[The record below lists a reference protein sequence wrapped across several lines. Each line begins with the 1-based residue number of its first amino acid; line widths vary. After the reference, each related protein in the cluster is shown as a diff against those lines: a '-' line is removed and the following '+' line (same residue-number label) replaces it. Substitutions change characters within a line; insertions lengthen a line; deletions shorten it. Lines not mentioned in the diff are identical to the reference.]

1 MKKYLMII
9 TMAILILSG
18 CNSNSNTYT
27 ELLSSE
33 IETLDPA
40 YAGSK
45 SSFQLL
51 ADIFVSPTR
60 VDDTNQQVNY
70 GATDI
75 EVSDDQLVY
84 TISLRDDI
92 VWVDDTGVEMGPVT
106 ANDYVF
112 GYQRMVDPE
121 VASVY
126 SYIFENIENAKQI
139 GNGDEDVSKLGVT
152 ALDDYTL
159 QIQLESPIPYFTN
172 LLAFQSY
179 VAQPEGAYQLYGDQ
193 YGTSSDTIWY
203 DGAYY
208 VSDFDPE
215 YVTTLNK
222 NDLYFDQESVTVETI
237 EYRLNTDDTSRLN
250 AVLNS
255 EADFAEIDT
264 VENYK
269 VAQDDSKM
277 NIRPTMFS
285 YYLVLN
291 NDPSAVTGDST
302 LRHALE
308 VGFDRDTVVNS
319 LYEGMNTPI
328 EYIIP
333 SNLTPSTYDG
343 LEYRDIAGNSLT
355 SYNKQEAEKSFDQYM
370 ADNNLTDRSQIEL
383 TFLVNGESDDSNFA
397 EVVQAFYKEQY
408 GITINI
414 EATSGGD
421 YRESRISGA
430 FDILLTDWAPDY
442 GDPSTYLALWQSSNI
457 GSQNYAQYNS
467 AEYDQLYEQAN
478 SLVDPN
484 ERFEAFA
491 KCEQKL
497 IDDGVLVPVYQKN
510 QPYLIDSNYEF
521 PEFVVFLLSHQYLTS
536 NQ

>member
-1 MKKYLMII
+1 MKKYLIII
-9 TMAILILSG
+9 TVAALLLSG
-18 CNSNSNTYT
+18 CKANVSTYT

-45 SSFQLL
+45 STFQLL
-51 ADIFVSPTR
+51 ADTFVSPTR
-60 VDDTNQQVNY
+60 VDDNNQLVNY

-92 VWVDDTGVEMGPVT
+92 VWVDDTGTEMGPVT

-112 GYQRMVDPE
+112 GYQRMVNPE
-121 VASVY
+121 VASIY
-126 SYIFENIENAKQI
+126 SYIFENIENAKEI
-139 GNGDEDVSKLGVT
+139 GSGDDNVSNLGVT

-159 QIQLESPIPYFTN
+159 QIKLESPIPYFTN

-179 VAQPEGAYQLYGDQ
+179 VAQPEGAFELYGDN

-203 DGAYY
+203 DGPYY
-208 VSDFDPE
+208 VSDFDPD

-250 AVLNS
+250 AVLND

-269 VAQDDSKM
+269 VVKDDSNTKVQS
-277 NIRPTMFS
+277 TMYT

-291 NDPSAVTGDST
+291 NDQSAITGDST

-308 VGFDRDTVVNS
+308 VGFDRETIVDS

-333 SNLTPSTYDG
+333 SNLTPSTYDQ

-355 SYNKQEAEKSFDQYM
+355 TYNKQEAEKSFDQYM

-383 TFLVNGESDDSNFA
+383 TFLVNGDSNDSDFA
-397 EVVQAFYKEQY
+397 EVVQAFYKKQF

-421 YRESRISGA
+421 YRERRISGG
-430 FDILLTDWAPDY
+430 FDILLTGWAPDY

-457 GSQNYAQYNS
+457 GSQNYALYYNPD
-467 AEYDQLYEQAN
+467 YDQLYEEAN

-484 ERFEAFA
+484 ERLEAFA

-497 IDDGVLVPVYQKN
+497 IDDGVLIPVYQKN
-510 QPYLIDSNYEF
+510 QPYLINPEYQF
-521 PEFVVFLLSHQYLTS
+521 PEYVVFLLSHQYLTS

>member
-9 TMAILILSG
+9 AAAIFILSG
-18 CNSNSNTYT
+18 CNSNADTYT

-45 SSFQLL
+45 SSFQLM

-60 VDDTNQQVNY
+60 VNDQNKLENF

-75 EVSDDQLVY
+75 NVSSDQLVY

-92 VWVDDTGVEMGPVT
+92 VWVDNTGTEMGPVT

-112 GYQRMVDPE
+112 GYQRMVSPD

-139 GNGDEDVSKLGVT
+139 SSGDSDVSTLGVV

-159 QIQLESPIPYFTN
+159 QITLESPIPYFTN

-179 VAQPEGAYQLYGDQ
+179 VAQPKGAYDIYGDE

-208 VSDFDPE
+208 VSDFDPQ
-215 YVTTLNK
+215 YITTLQK
-222 NDLYFDQESVTVETI
+222 NDLYFDQQNVTVESV

-250 AVLNS
+250 AVLNN

-269 VAQDDSKM
+269 VAKDNPEMK
-277 NIRPTMFS
+277 IRPTMFS

-291 NDPSAVTGDST
+291 TDESSTTGDKT
-302 LRHALE
+302 LRQGITA
-308 VGFDRDTVVNS
+308 GFDRETIVNA

-343 LEYRDIAGNSLT
+343 LEYRDVAGDSLT
-355 SYNKQEAEKSFDQYM
+355 TYDKKEAEKYFDQYM
-370 ADNNLTDRSQIEL
+370 NDNNLTDRSQIEL
-383 TFLVNGESDDSNFA
+383 DFLVNGDSNDSDFA
-397 EVVQAFYKEQY
+397 DVIQAFYKEEF

-414 EATSGGD
+414 DATSGGD
-421 YRESRISGA
+421 YRESRVSGA

-442 GDPSTYLALWQSSNI
+442 GDPSTYLALWQSSSI
-457 GSQNYAQYNS
+457 GSQNYALYNNF
-467 AEYDQLYEQAN
+467 EYDQLYAQAN
-478 SLVDPN
+478 SLADPS

-510 QPYLIDSNYEF
+510 QPYLIDSHYDF
-521 PEFVVFLLSHQYLTS
+521 PEFVIFLLSHQYLTT
-536 NQ
+536 NE